1 MSCLLH
7 YLGTAVNGSKARAD
21 LAGDRDV
28 AGPRPAEVEQSL
40 FLEDAL
46 GALGLVERHLARHQ
60 DVQYHAYRPHVR
72 LLRVVR
78 AALRHHSQSTTKHL
92 STTTAHW
99 SKWYALTGGLSRK
112 ARWAKA
118 RKRE

>member
-7 YLGTAVNGSKARAD
+7 YLGTAVNVSKARAD

-28 AGPRPAEVEQSL
+28 AGTRPAEVEQSL
-40 FLEDAL
+40 FFEDAL
-46 GALGLVERHLARHQ
+46 SALRLVERHLARHQ

-78 AALRHHSQSTTKHL
+78 TALRHQSPSPRQNISQL
-92 STTTAHW
+92 P
-99 SKWYALTGGLSRK
+99 LRTG
-112 ARWAKA
+112 
-118 RKRE
+118 